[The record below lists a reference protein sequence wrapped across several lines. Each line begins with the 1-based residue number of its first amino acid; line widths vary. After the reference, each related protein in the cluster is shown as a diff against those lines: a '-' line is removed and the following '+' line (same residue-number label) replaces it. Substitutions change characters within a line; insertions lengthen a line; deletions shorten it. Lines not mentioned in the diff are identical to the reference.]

1 MKQINCAVI
10 GMGVG
15 ERHANFYKKFKGTRL
30 KKIFE
35 KDKILVKKLKK
46 KFPLT
51 NFVNNEN
58 EIFEDPKIDLV
69 SIASYDNYHYRQI
82 FKAFKYNKHIFV
94 EKPICLKLKELR
106 KIWFYHKKNKKI
118 KISSNLLLRSS
129 PQFKKIKLFNNQKK
143 YGNIFYVEADYNYGR
158 LHKILNGWRNKI
170 PFYSINYG
178 GGVHMVDQILWLLDE
193 LPYQVKAEA
202 NKIVTK
208 NSKFKFN
215 DFSVALLKFKS
226 GKIAKVSSNFGCNM
240 PHHHAMKIFGTKG
253 SLIHNFKGADFYKSR
268 NKKIKAKN
276 FKINFSKTEKNNV
289 LKSFAKSILE
299 KKEDKIINFRDI
311 LNSMLICFA
320 IEKSVKTNRN
330 IKINYNQLKIS

>member
-1 MKQINCAVI
+1 MKQLNCAVI

-15 ERHANFYKKFKGTRL
+15 ERHANFYKKFKGTKL

-35 KDKILVKKLKK
+35 KDKTLASKLKK
-46 KFPLT
+46 KFPLI
-51 NFVNNEN
+51 NFVKNEN
-58 EIFEDPKIDLV
+58 EIFKDPKIDLV
-69 SIASYDNYHYRQI
+69 SIASYDNYHYGQI
-82 FKAFKYNKHIFV
+82 LKAFKNNKHIFV
-94 EKPICLKLKELR
+94 EKPICLNLNELR

-118 KISSNLLLRSS
+118 KISSNLLLRAS
-129 PQFKKIKLFNNQKK
+129 PHFKKIKFLNDKKK

-158 LHKILNGWRNKI
+158 LHKILDGWRNKI
-170 PFYSINYG
+170 PFYSVNYG
-178 GGVHMVDQILWLLDE
+178 GGVHMVDQIMWLLDE

-202 NKIVTK
+202 NKLVTK

-268 NKKIKAKN
+268 NKKIKTKN
-276 FKINFSKTEKNNV
+276 FKINFSKIEKNNV
-289 LKSFAKSILE
+289 LKSFVTSILR
-299 KKEDKIINFRDI
+299 KKDNKIINFRDI

-320 IEKSVKTNRN
+320 IEKSAKTNRN
-330 IKINYNQLKIS
+330 IKINYNQLKVS